1 MSEWVTAHASG
12 FVRIQF
18 LDDEEAVVFETVMDI
33 EEARSLAAAAIV
45 DLAQR
50 AAERLN

>member
-18 LDDEEAVVFETVMDI
+18 LDDEEAVVFETVMDLD
-33 EEARSLAAAAIV
+33 EARSLAAAIA
-45 DLAQR
+45 DSAR
-50 AAERLN
+50 KAAERLN